1 MNREALL
8 AKIRALQKRAATDGE
23 RKAAERAARRIIE
36 KYGLD
41 DAGFDEEETERDH
54 FFCYATKRDRKLLL
68 QIAAAL
74 LGADIV
80 GYISRGTRH
89 LCIRTTD
96 LQAAEIEYQYD
107 YFRHLY
113 REEEEMLFVAFLHKH
128 NLFSKDGGSG
138 SEDSEEVDPEYLAR
152 IVALMHG
159 LNDSQLRK
167 ALPEEGR

>member
-8 AKIRALQKRAATDGE
+8 AKIRALQKRAAN
-23 RKAAERAARRIIE
+23 R
-36 KYGLD
+36 
-41 DAGFDEEETERDH
+41 
-54 FFCYATKRDRKLLL
+54 C
-68 QIAAAL
+68 AL
-74 LGADIV
+74 LGADIMS
-80 GYISRGTRH
+80 YISRGTRH

-113 REEEEMLFVAFLHKH
+113 RDEEEMLFVAFLHKH
-128 NLFSKDGGSG
+128 NLFPKDGDS
-138 SEDSEEVDPEYLAR
+138 SSEEVDPEYLAR

-159 LNDSQLRK
+159 LNDSRLRK